1 MVTLN
6 QTMISAIA
14 SIGNFIITHKTTP
27 TSVEFNILIKKIAN
41 TLQMACESLDDT
53 QFKQK
58 VTEETGEDAQEK
70 LLGNYQHLSKKRDEN
85 IRQGHTEL
93 DTETLHA
100 LQEAYLISN
109 HMGWLKSLSE
119 SLEKATER
127 YRYSII
133 DKQS

>member
-14 SIGNFIITHKTTP
+14 SIGNFIITHQTTP
-27 TSVEFNILIKKIAN
+27 ASVEFNLLIHKIAN
-41 TLQMACESLDDT
+41 TLQTACDSLDHT
-53 QFKQK
+53 QFKK
-58 VTEETGEDAQEK
+58 KLTEETAEDAQEK
-70 LLGNYQHLSKKRDEN
+70 LLGKYQLLSNKRDEN
-85 IRQGHTEL
+85 ISQGHTEL

-119 SLEKATER
+119 NLEKTTER
-127 YRYSII
+127 YRHSII

>member
-1 MVTLN
+1 
-6 QTMISAIA
+6 MISAIA
-14 SIGNFIITHKTTP
+14 SIGNFIINHRTTP
-27 TSVEFNILIKKIAN
+27 ASVEFNLLIKKIAN
-41 TLQMACESLDDT
+41 TLQIACESLDHT
-53 QFKQK
+53 QLKKK
-58 VTEETGEDAQEK
+58 VTEETGGDAQEK
-70 LLGNYQHLSKKRDEN
+70 LLGKYQHLSKKRDEN

-119 SLEKATER
+119 NLEKATER

-133 DKQS
+133 NKQS